1 MKMFTRDKRTM
12 EEKFRKYDFVR
23 LLKWFSMLLILMV
36 VINVGLSMYASYTVS
51 KYSRDGRIQVLDSKI
66 QNIQNTMD
74 AIKENVAAELGYD
87 VDLEQLVGITDERES
102 IQRQK
107 SIKNQLG
114 KWSTQTGYLANY
126 AVYLPAEDILIN
138 GCTSEATYDEWR
150 RVGVPL
156 FEFAVTKAE
165 KGKWIMHILEGK
177 TYLIYVRKNND
188 TYMFSWMLLEQLIS
202 SVNNDAFGEDY
213 YTVVTSKDNVIYNN
227 EEMLKEDHIELS
239 EISDNEVYSSLL
251 KGYTVIR
258 RPGTENYDFVMVIHE
273 QNVMNLL
280 KFQLVAGA
288 SITILGGFLLVF
300 LYFLYKTLVHPIQ
313 AFTENIDR
321 LNEDE
326 DYSVT
331 THYQINELGK
341 ASEMLANLVIRI
353 KKLKI
358 NIYEQTLE
366 QQKIKL
372 DFLTLQIE
380 PHFYLNCLNIIYNM
394 AQMGKD
400 KEIQSLSKN
409 VSAYLRYIFK
419 SNENL
424 VCLGEELEHTRRY
437 LKIQEIRYRE
447 GFSSSINV
455 EDKVLCSRIPPL
467 MLQTF
472 VENTIKHAMTFD
484 YGTVIMVTG
493 RKIQIEDKDK
503 LELVVEDNGEG
514 FSEDILDKLNQK
526 IDISH
531 DGKQIG
537 VMNVIKRL
545 RLFFGNEA
553 NIIFYNKET
562 GGAGVRFYLPFI
574 QEEEEKNELTAG

>member
-239 EISDNEVYSSLL
+239 EISDNEVYSSLF

-514 FSEDILDKLNQK
+514 FSEDILEKLNQK

>member
-514 FSEDILDKLNQK
+514 FSEDILEKLNQK